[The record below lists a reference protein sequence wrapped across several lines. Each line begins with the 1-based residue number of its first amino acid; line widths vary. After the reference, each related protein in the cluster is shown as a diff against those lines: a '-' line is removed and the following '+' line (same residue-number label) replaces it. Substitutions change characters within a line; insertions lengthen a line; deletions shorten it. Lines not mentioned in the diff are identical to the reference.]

1 MSFLKKLL
9 GLEKPTEDKSTG
21 VLLTTAHGNEELAA
35 IVALLRAA
43 DIPFRT
49 AEQGAGDVVRVIAG
63 YNMYGT
69 AIYVHEEHLETALAK
84 SVHVYD
90 TRGYLSEKDSSGIP
104 VYYRSCIGSFHP
116 DDPALAQFT
125 AEPDKYVIEYFTEE
139 ETAHIRSLFYET
151 EMQGMADQTVMSI
164 INEELSY
171 WQSGVKSPEET
182 AKIIQSRVWIYLNE

>member
-69 AIYVHEEHLETALAK
+69 AIYVHEEHLETARELL
-84 SVHVYD
+84 
-90 TRGYLSEKDSSGIP
+90 TP
-104 VYYRSCIGSFHP
+104 V
-116 DDPALAQFT
+116 D
-125 AEPDKYVIEYFTEE
+125 AENTDAEQTEG
-139 ETAHIRSLFYET
+139 ET
-151 EMQGMADQTVMSI
+151 DQ
-164 INEELSY
+164 
-171 WQSGVKSPEET
+171 
-182 AKIIQSRVWIYLNE
+182 